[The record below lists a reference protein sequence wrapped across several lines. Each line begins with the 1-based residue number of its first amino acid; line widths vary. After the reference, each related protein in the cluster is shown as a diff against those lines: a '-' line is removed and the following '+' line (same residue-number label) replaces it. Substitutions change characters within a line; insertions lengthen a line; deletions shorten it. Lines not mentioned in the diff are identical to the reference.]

1 MLLSVVLGTL
11 LLGLSEGGSWGWTS
25 PAVLGLFAVSA
36 IAAVCWVA
44 LELHVDEPLIDIR
57 VLAERPVLLTNA
69 TALISGFA
77 MFGSFVLVP
86 RFAEAPGGLPA
97 DLAAKVDYGF
107 DASATT
113 IGLYLLPGSLLM
125 LFAGPAAGL
134 LGRRV
139 GSKWPL
145 AIGMGLVGDLG
156 RDPRCAPRCTLAGR
170 RGDGGAQ
177 PRRRLLVRRDGSAD
191 HGGRRADGTGIAT
204 GINTVMRTV
213 GAVVG
218 AQVGA
223 AILTADTLTRDGR
236 SDRGRLRQR
245 VRARRDRGVRRG
257 GARRVRDARPPASA
271 RGAGDRA
278 RMSEHRSDARDVAEA
293 VEGVLAALTR
303 QRRPSG
309 DPEPGTLSTFQ
320 SLVLSALVDRGP
332 VRLGSLADALGTTDA
347 TASRNVDVLER
358 QGLVERCPDP
368 EDARGV
374 IVAATVDG
382 VAEVRRRRRQ
392 LERLAKRALEGLSP
406 AEARR
411 VTDALVELRS
421 LLDRR

>member
-1 MLLSVVLGTL
+1 
-11 LLGLSEGGSWGWTS
+11 
-25 PAVLGLFAVSA
+25 
-36 IAAVCWVA
+36 
-44 LELHVDEPLIDIR
+44 
-57 VLAERPVLLTNA
+57 
-69 TALISGFA
+69 

-145 AIGMGLVGDLG
+145 AIGMGLVGIS
-156 RDPRCAPRCTLAGR
+156 AATLAALHAAPWQVVAAMAGLSL
-170 RGDGGAQ
+170 GVGFSFAAMAALITEAVE
-177 PRRRLLVRRDGSAD
+177 PTE
-191 HGGRRADGTGIAT
+191 TGIAT

-223 AILTADTLTRDGR
+223 AILTADTLTRDCR

-245 VRARRDRGVRRG
+245 VRARRDRSVRRG
-257 GARRVRDARPPASA
+257 DARRVRDARPPASA
-271 RGAGDRA
+271 SGAGDRA

-332 VRLGSLADALGTTDA
+332 VRLGPLADALGTTDA

-374 IVAATVDG
+374 IVAATVEG
-382 VAEVRRRRRQ
+382 VSEVRRRRRQ

-406 AEARR
+406 AEAQR